1 MSSCS
6 HTPAHGLDLATS
18 RGTAGAMRNPTGEAV
33 ALGGEAAAGAIPLK
47 LHRLDAEAAGNR
59 TLLDRLGAVLGF
71 LCAIH
76 CLAVPL
82 FLGALPALGFLA
94 DHAFDLTLIGVAAV
108 VAFFSARS
116 GLKSHGDRRVAFG
129 FLGAVVLLALGHL
142 LGEESLVGRIPSIIG
157 GFALFA
163 LHLTNLRLSRRAC
176 C

>member
-1 MSSCS
+1 MSTCS
-6 HTPAHGLDLATS
+6 HSTAHAVDVSAPRAELQVLAS
-18 RGTAGAMRNPTGEAV
+18 
-33 ALGGEAAAGAIPLK
+33 PLE
-47 LHRLDAEAAGNR
+47 LRRLEGDADGQR

-94 DHAFDLTLIGVAAV
+94 DHAFDLTLIGVAAI
-108 VAFFSARS
+108 VALFSARS
-116 GLKSHGDRRVAFG
+116 GLKTHGDRRVAFG

-157 GFALFA
+157 GFCLFG
-163 LHLTNLRLSRRAC
+163 LHLLNLRLSRRAC

>member
-6 HTPAHGLDLATS
+6 HTTAHAVEVTAPRAELQVLAT
-18 RGTAGAMRNPTGEAV
+18 
-33 ALGGEAAAGAIPLK
+33 PLE
-47 LHRLDAEAAGNR
+47 LRRLDGDAAHNR

-116 GLKSHGDRRVAFG
+116 GLKSHGDKRVALG

-142 LGEESLVGRIPSIIG
+142 LGEESLLGRIPSIIG

-163 LHLTNLRLSRRAC
+163 LHLANLRLSRRAC

>member
-6 HTPAHGLDLATS
+6 HSTAHALESSPLRAGAELSAVATS
-18 RGTAGAMRNPTGEAV
+18 EA
-33 ALGGEAAAGAIPLK
+33 EQ
-47 LHRLDAEAAGNR
+47 R
-59 TLLDRLGAVLGF
+59 TFLDRVGAVLGF

-94 DHAFDLTLIGVAAV
+94 DHAFDLTLIGVAAI

-116 GLKSHGDRRVAFG
+116 GLRSHGDRRVALG
-129 FLGAVVLLALGHL
+129 FLGAVVLLALGHI
-142 LGEESLVGRIPSIIG
+142 LGEDDLAGRIPSVIG
-157 GFALFA
+157 GFTLFG
-163 LHLTNLRLSRRAC
+163 LHLVNLRLSRRAC